1 MFDKVLN
8 TKDSL
13 QIWYAKT
20 PLGKK
25 RIKAAKE
32 GQEEEKA
39 AGKKDK
45 GKKGGKKKK

>member
-1 MFDKVLN
+1 MFDKVPN
-8 TKDSL
+8 TKGSF

-20 PLGKK
+20 PLGRK

-32 GQEEEKA
+32 GQEEEA
-39 AGKKDK
+39 AGKRDK

>member
-8 TKDSL
+8 AKGSF

-32 GQEEEKA
+32 GQEEEA

>member
-8 TKDSL
+8 TKDSF

-32 GQEEEKA
+32 GQEEEA
-39 AGKKDK
+39 AGKKEK